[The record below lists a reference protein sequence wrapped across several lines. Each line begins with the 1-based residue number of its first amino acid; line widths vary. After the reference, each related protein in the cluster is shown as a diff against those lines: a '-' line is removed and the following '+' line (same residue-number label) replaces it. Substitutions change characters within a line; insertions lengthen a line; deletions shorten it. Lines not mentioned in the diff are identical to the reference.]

1 MHLIS
6 LLFSLK
12 FYGQFCTLVGGSYSR
27 DLEYS
32 ATGNTNNAESIMRA
46 NFHCTLF
53 PCISSRTCYLVQFG
67 EFTAAGANPL
77 QTTAAPA
84 ASAQTTNNA
93 PLLRVTADILP
104 DDRPMVLINAVTG
117 HLNEVVLGHLSDN
130 ATYRVVTAEK
140 KPLCTVSLPGN
151 GAERM
156 RCSLTRARTPS
167 IF

>member
-1 MHLIS
+1 MHFIQN
-6 LLFSLK
+6 LLPRS
-12 FYGQFCTLVGGSYSR
+12 VRRVYSSR
-27 DLEYS
+27 S
-32 ATGNTNNAESIMRA
+32 QPAPNHSSTG
-46 NFHCTLF
+46 
-53 PCISSRTCYLVQFG
+53 CISTDDEQR
-67 EFTAAGANPL
+67 N
-77 QTTAAPA
+77 
-84 ASAQTTNNA
+84 

-140 KPLCTVSLPGN
+140 KPLCTVALPGN

-167 IF
+167 IFESVQYSTVLVCVVDLVLATSRRQMVTTSERDLWGAGGGV